1 MTNKLINYLAIDYG
15 EKRIGLAVGNSVSR
29 IASPLKTIN
38 NISSETSCEKIL
50 NEIKE
55 WSIHKIIIGKPEI
68 YSDQKINKKIDYFG
82 NILKKS
88 LDLDIVFYNED
99 FTSNSAQASLALQR
113 KAGRKKRVNKEEI
126 DRIAASIIL
135 QSYFENEIF
144 KRADT
149 GTTSKD

>member
-88 LDLDIVFYNED
+88 LDLDIIFYNED

-113 KAGRKKRVNKEEI
+113 KVGRKKRVNKEEI

>member
-1 MTNKLINYLAIDYG
+1 VK
-15 EKRIGLAVGNSVSR
+15 KRIGLAVGNSVSR
-29 IASPLKTIN
+29 IATPLKTIN

-82 NILKKS
+82 NVLKKS
-88 LDLDIVFYNED
+88 LDLDIIFYNED

-113 KAGRKKRVNKEEI
+113 QAGRKKRVNKEEI

-144 KRADT
+144 KRSDT

>member
-1 MTNKLINYLAIDYG
+1 MTDKLINYLGVDYG

-29 IASPLKTIN
+29 IATPLKTIN

-68 YSDQKINKKIDYFG
+68 YSDQKINKKIDYSG
-82 NILKKS
+82 NVLKKS
-88 LDLDIVFYNED
+88 LDLDIIFYNED

-113 KAGRKKRVNKEEI
+113 QAGRKKRVNKEEI

-144 KRADT
+144 KRSDT

>member
-1 MTNKLINYLAIDYG
+1 MTDKLVNYLAIDYG

-29 IASPLKTIN
+29 IATPLKTIN

-82 NILKKS
+82 NVLKKS
-88 LDLDIVFYNED
+88 LDLDIIFYNED

-113 KAGRKKRVNKEEI
+113 QAGRKKRVNKEEI

-144 KRADT
+144 KRSDT

>member
-88 LDLDIVFYNED
+88 LDLDIIFYNED

>member
-88 LDLDIVFYNED
+88 LDLDIIFYNED

-113 KAGRKKRVNKEEI
+113 QAGRKKRVNKEEI

>member
-1 MTNKLINYLAIDYG
+1 MTDKLVNYLAIDYG

-29 IASPLKTIN
+29 IATPLKTISN
-38 NISSETSCEKIL
+38 HNIETSCKKIL

-55 WSIHKIIIGKPEI
+55 WSVHKIIIGKPEI
-68 YSDQKINKKIDYFG
+68 YSDQKINKKIDHFG
-82 NILKKS
+82 NFLKKNQ
-88 LDLDIVFYNED
+88 DLDIIFYNED
-99 FTSNSAQASLALQR
+99 FTSNSAQESLALQR
-113 KAGRKKRVNKEEI
+113 KAGRKKKVNKEEI

>member
-38 NISSETSCEKIL
+38 NISSETSCKKIL

-82 NILKKS
+82 NVLKKS
-88 LDLDIVFYNED
+88 LDLDIIFYNED